1 MTHQIDEHV
10 GRSIRAYRKLK
21 GYSQQQLAEKVG
33 VKFQQLQKYET
44 GLNRVSASRL
54 WMIADALGI
63 APSAFFPDD
72 NDDHVFTED
81 NDDHVFTE
89 DEARLI
95 QQFRGLDDDRKASV
109 LRVAE
114 ALA

>member
-81 NDDHVFTE
+81 
-89 DEARLI
+89 EARLI